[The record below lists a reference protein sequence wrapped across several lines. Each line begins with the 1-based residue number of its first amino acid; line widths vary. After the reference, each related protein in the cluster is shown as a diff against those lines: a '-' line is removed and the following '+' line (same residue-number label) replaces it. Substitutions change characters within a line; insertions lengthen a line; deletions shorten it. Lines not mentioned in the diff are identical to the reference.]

1 MSHLRRVLT
10 CFALSVFALPVFAAA
25 TPEKHPACQANTG
38 SSTDS
43 ITLKAVGDIVL
54 GNNWPS
60 GSFPPNY
67 EQDTA
72 AQLKSV
78 IGEADVIFGN
88 IEGALT
94 THNFS
99 PKVPR
104 GTSVFAFRMPPHF
117 AQLLRQAGFNAMA
130 IANNHTFDFG
140 TVGYEDTKRNLAAA
154 GMVLV
159 GEPHAITL
167 QKVRGITLA
176 WIGFS
181 HLPHQNY
188 IGDLARLE
196 QMVKSARRQ
205 ADLVIV
211 SMQAGAEGSEA
222 LIVRDQPER
231 YLGEER
237 GNTFRFARRAVELG
251 ADLVIGHGPHV
262 LRGMECYRGKLIAY
276 SLGNFVG
283 YGAFSIK
290 QAAAISAVLEVRLAK
305 DRTLL
310 GYSLT
315 PLIFDE
321 QRLPQLDG
329 QRLAELLVNDLSQR
343 PPLNGT
349 VQFPVHPEGEA
360 RYQDWLTAS
369 GLTAILPRP
378 RPAKAAS
385 SAPPSTPGAQ

>member
-1 MSHLRRVLT
+1 LRYIALLLVL
-10 CFALSVFALPVFAAA
+10 LSCSNFVN
-25 TPEKHPACQANTG
+25 PAWAE
-38 SSTDS
+38 SKSTHACHINDDPSIDS
-43 ITLKAVGDIVL
+43 VRIKAVGDIVL
-54 GNNWPS
+54 GNNWPD

-67 EQDTA
+67 EMDTTT
-72 AQLKSV
+72 QLKSV
-78 IGEADVIFGN
+78 LGEADVIFGN
-88 IEGALT
+88 FEGALT
-94 THNFS
+94 THKFS
-99 PKVPR
+99 PKTPR

-117 AQLLRQAGFNAMA
+117 ALLLKNAGFNAMA

-140 TVGYEDTKRNLAAA
+140 TVGYDDTKKHLTAA
-154 GMVLV
+154 GMTLI

-167 QKVRGITLA
+167 QKIRDITIA
-176 WIGFS
+176 WLGFS

-188 IGDLARLE
+188 IGDLARLS
-196 QMVKSARRQ
+196 QMMKTARQQ

-211 SMQAGAEGSEA
+211 SMQAGAEGSDA

-276 SLGNFVG
+276 SLGNFAG

-310 GYSLT
+310 EVN
-315 PLIFDE
+315 LIPVVFD
-321 QRLPQLDG
+321 QNRLPQPDVDETA
-329 QRLAELLVNDLSQR
+329 RYLVNDLSR
-343 PPLNGT
+343 RHPLANN
-349 VQFPVHPEGEA
+349 VQFPVTADGELQ
-360 RYQDWLTAS
+360 YQQWLFAA
-369 GLTAILPRP
+369 GLRSILKSPSATKVQT
-378 RPAKAAS
+378 PAK
-385 SAPPSTPGAQ
+385 TN